1 MAAEPTLPCRFPL
14 PHAHIIR
21 SSAQAQP
28 LLAGTLRS
36 PLLQLLRPVTERLAS
51 QLDMRLLQ
59 TAVELLQV
67 FLSHRQSALGLLLTE
82 LAG

>member
-1 MAAEPTLPCRFPL
+1 V
-14 PHAHIIR
+14 
-21 SSAQAQP
+21 
-28 LLAGTLRS
+28 AGTLRS